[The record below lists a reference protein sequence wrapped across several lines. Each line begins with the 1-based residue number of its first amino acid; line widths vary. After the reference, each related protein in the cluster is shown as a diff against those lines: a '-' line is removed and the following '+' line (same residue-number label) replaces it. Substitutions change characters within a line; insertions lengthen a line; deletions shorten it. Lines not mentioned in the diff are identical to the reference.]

1 MNTTYLMRTMIVPD
15 ALVATVRQ
23 LADSFGPAASGM
35 WVTPC
40 SASGNLPA
48 THWISSGGIGEEFA
62 AVLPL
67 TTVTQ
72 PTELD
77 AAPVITVTPANTD
90 AFLALCASM
99 GVTDPP
105 AIAQLQA
112 IFAAV
117 DVSEQDPYVAMARL
131 GIKLIEDRGTA

>member
-1 MNTTYLMRTMIVPD
+1 MIVPD

-40 SASGNLPA
+40 SPSGNLPA

-105 AIAQLQA
+105 AIVQLKS

-117 DVSEQDPYVAMARL
+117 DVSEQDPFVAMARL

>member
-1 MNTTYLMRTMIVPD
+1 MTAEYVDKFRTMIVPD
-15 ALVATVRQ
+15 SIMVTVRQ

-35 WVTPC
+35 WVRGC
-40 SASGNLPA
+40 SPTGNLPA

-67 TTVTQ
+67 TTVT
-72 PTELD
+72 PAMELD

-90 AFLALCASM
+90 AFLELCASM

-117 DVSEQDPYVAMARL
+117 DVSEQEPFAAMARL
-131 GIKLIEDRGTA
+131 EIKLIEVAP

>member
-1 MNTTYLMRTMIVPD
+1 MIVPD
-15 ALVATVRQ
+15 SIVETVRQ

-62 AVLPL
+62 AVLPM
-67 TTVTQ
+67 TTVT
-72 PTELD
+72 PATEPD
-77 AAPVITVTPANTD
+77 TAPVITVTPANPD

-112 IFAAV
+112 IFSAV
-117 DVSEQDPYVAMARL
+117 DVSEQDPHEAMARL
-131 GIKLIEDRGTA
+131 GIKLIEGEAS

>member
-1 MNTTYLMRTMIVPD
+1 MNTIYLMRTMIVPD
-15 ALVATVRQ
+15 SIVVTVRQ

-40 SASGNLPA
+40 SPSGNLPA

-67 TTVTQ
+67 TTVVQ
-72 PTELD
+72 PQEID

-90 AFLALCASM
+90 AFLALCNSR
-99 GVTDPP
+99 GITDPP
-105 AIAQLQA
+105 AIAQLQS

-117 DVSEQDPYVAMARL
+117 DVSEQDPYEAMARL
-131 GIKLIEDRGTA
+131 GLSMMQGDAP